1 MPMGTRHLN
10 SALVQSQGTGFSPL
24 GPVFHSSH
32 EALFFIHLKSHRHMR
47 TPKELSLNS
56 QVPTTWKNAC
66 DTPAPSWEEQQSF
79 QLIITSRV
87 SSPTRA
93 LHPRRSCILAAPGF
107 TPELKEMTQK

>member
-32 EALFFIHLKSHRHMR
+32 KALFFIHLKSHRHVR

-66 DTPAPSWEEQQSF
+66 DITCSFLGGTAIISADHYVKGLFTYQS
-79 QLIITSRV
+79 
-87 SSPTRA
+87 SSPSPL
-93 LHPRRSCILAAPGF
+93 LHSWRPQGLLLSLR
-107 TPELKEMTQK
+107 K